1 METPND
7 ARAVSKW
14 VEDRRV
20 THFLKN
26 LDPEFENRRAIF
38 YHQESLPTLEEAI
51 SVMSNEENKLRVM
64 GSTNPIKPAYVVV
77 DDRECFNCGGK
88 GYLSYNCPIPKG
100 SGGHGGTRGGR
111 WSRGGGC
118 GGGRG
123 RGCGNLSVNVVSTEE
138 APFVTLT
145 GEQLKMWE
153 QWKKGKASETS

>member
-38 YHQESLPTLEEAI
+38 YHQESLPTLEEVV
-51 SVMSNEENKLRVM
+51 SVMSNEENMLRVM
-64 GSTNPIKPAYVVV
+64 GSTNPIKPTYVVV

-100 SGGHGGTRGGR
+100 SGGRGGTRGGH

-123 RGCGNLSVNVVSTEE
+123 RGRGNLSVNVVFTEE